1 MNQRQRRLLLYL
13 LSQKHYQPIQELC
26 EEFGFSEKTIRND
39 IKAVNA
45 YLHMNKT
52 ASRIETKRGSGVRM
66 HLEEREE
73 EYVRYLLESRVLE
86 IKPDLDRFY
95 HGMLLLLFTQELYTM
110 DTLADELYTNRL
122 QLKEDLLCWES
133 MLKMFQLNIVKGTHL
148 HIEGEERQI
157 RLFVLYYFYQRADKA
172 MIMSIEPVLLQ
183 EHKSLFRSILRLYE
197 EAYGYRFTVNALHH
211 FSIYLGIMMKR
222 IQMGKG
228 LRKEQSYQNDVKA
241 YDFINKQS
249 NQGVEKGHALL
260 KEQLHQ
266 SDEKASAL
274 LREQLHQS
282 DEKATAL
289 LKEHSYQG
297 EEKMIALLKER
308 PYQGEEKTI
317 ALLKERPYQVEEKAA
332 AFLKERPYQVEEKA
346 TALLKERPYQVEE
359 KTISL
364 LKEQSYQG
372 EEKVSALLR
381 ELPYKGNK
389 KVRTLLRDY
398 FHMDVNDEEMKFLE
412 QMIESGARQWNRSM
426 LHEFVLKE
434 ETKELSGRFFHSLER
449 EYGTVMD
456 NELPV
461 LFSILLQTAIIRKQ
475 HSMRVL
481 HYNDTQV
488 KYDSMAEFLCVMQLF
503 HRDEKLRALQLYESE
518 YTRLSMLLLPYF
530 HQLNTQVRFRA
541 GLIVNCSL
549 ELAYYGRMRIT
560 EAIANIDIVRI
571 LTEDEL
577 EEASPEVDFFITFDY
592 LHKKV
597 PNVEISSIIQDSD
610 IQKLQQYLNQLRR
623 ERAMKQPVSCSRHLR
638 HAENEDALVLL
649 LFQQL
654 HENCEA
660 ISYAEF
666 TAMLPIH
673 RLLLRDCMLI
683 VLYDKRIDSSF
694 ISMLELKN
702 QLYIEGKGIRQVC
715 LAGFASAGYER
726 LQENLVQLKE
736 QLKKHLPHLT

>member
-1 MNQRQRRLLLYL
+1 
-13 LSQKHYQPIQELC
+13 
-26 EEFGFSEKTIRND
+26 
-39 IKAVNA
+39 
-45 YLHMNKT
+45 
-52 ASRIETKRGSGVRM
+52 
-66 HLEEREE
+66 
-73 EYVRYLLESRVLE
+73 
-86 IKPDLDRFY
+86 
-95 HGMLLLLFTQELYTM
+95 M

-241 YDFINKQS
+241 YDFISKKS

-260 KEQLHQ
+260 K
-266 SDEKASAL
+266 
-274 LREQLHQS
+274 EQLHQS

-297 EEKMIALLKER
+297 EEK
-308 PYQGEEKTI
+308 
-317 ALLKERPYQVEEKAA
+317 
-332 AFLKERPYQVEEKA
+332 A
-346 TALLKERPYQVEE
+346 TALLKERLYQAEE
-359 KTISL
+359 KATAF

-372 EEKVSALLR
+372 EEKASALLR

-398 FHMDVNDEEMKFLE
+398 FHMDVNDEEMEFLE

-434 ETKELSGRFFHSLER
+434 ETKELSRRFFHSLER

-623 ERAMKQPVSCSRHLR
+623 ERAMKRPVSCSRHLR

-660 ISYAEF
+660 ISYTEF

>member
-39 IKAVNA
+39 IKAVNV

-228 LRKEQSYQNDVKA
+228 LRKDQSYQNDVKA
-241 YDFINKQS
+241 YDFISKQS

-266 SDEKASAL
+266 SDEKA
-274 LREQLHQS
+274 
-282 DEKATAL
+282 TAL

-297 EEKMIALLKER
+297 EEKAIA
-308 PYQGEEKTI
+308 
-317 ALLKERPYQVEEKAA
+317 
-332 AFLKERPYQVEEKA
+332 
-346 TALLKERPYQVEE
+346 
-359 KTISL
+359 L

-372 EEKVSALLR
+372 EEKASALLR

-398 FHMDVNDEEMKFLE
+398 FHMDVNDEEMEFLE

-434 ETKELSGRFFHSLER
+434 ETKELSRRFFHSLER

-610 IQKLQQYLNQLRR
+610 IQKLQQYLNHLRR
-623 ERAMKQPVSCSRHLR
+623 ERAMKRPVPCTRHLR
-638 HAENEDALVLL
+638 HAENEDTLDLL

>member
-73 EYVRYLLESRVLE
+73 EYVRYLLESKVLE

-148 HIEGEERQI
+148 HIDGEERQI

-183 EHKSLFRSILRLYE
+183 EHKSMFRNILRLYE

-241 YDFINKQS
+241 YDFISKQS

-266 SDEKASAL
+266 SDEKA
-274 LREQLHQS
+274 
-282 DEKATAL
+282 TAL

-297 EEKMIALLKER
+297 EEKAIALLKER
-308 PYQGEEKTI
+308 PYQ
-317 ALLKERPYQVEEKAA
+317 A
-332 AFLKERPYQVEEKA
+332 EEKA
-346 TALLKERPYQVEE
+346 TAF
-359 KTISL
+359 

-372 EEKVSALLR
+372 EEKASALLR

-398 FHMDVNDEEMKFLE
+398 FHMDVNDEEMEFLE

-434 ETKELSGRFFHSLER
+434 ETKELSRRFFHSLER

-623 ERAMKQPVSCSRHLR
+623 ERAMKRPVSCSRHLR

>member
-39 IKAVNA
+39 IKAVNV

-241 YDFINKQS
+241 YDFISKKS

-260 KEQLHQ
+260 K
-266 SDEKASAL
+266 
-274 LREQLHQS
+274 EQLHQS

-297 EEKMIALLKER
+297 EEK
-308 PYQGEEKTI
+308 
-317 ALLKERPYQVEEKAA
+317 
-332 AFLKERPYQVEEKA
+332 A
-346 TALLKERPYQVEE
+346 TAF
-359 KTISL
+359 

-372 EEKVSALLR
+372 EEKAIALLKERPYQAEEKATAILKEQSYQGEEKASALLR

-398 FHMDVNDEEMKFLE
+398 FHMDVNDEEMEFLE

-456 NELPV
+456 DELPV

-623 ERAMKQPVSCSRHLR
+623 ERAMKRPVSCSRHLR

>member
-39 IKAVNA
+39 IKAVNV

-148 HIEGEERQI
+148 HIDGEERQI

-241 YDFINKQS
+241 YDFISKQS

-274 LREQLHQS
+274 L
-282 DEKATAL
+282 
-289 LKEHSYQG
+289 KEH
-297 EEKMIALLKER
+297 L
-308 PYQGEEKTI
+308 
-317 ALLKERPYQVEEKAA
+317 
-332 AFLKERPYQVEEKA
+332 YQVEEKA
-346 TALLKERPYQVEE
+346 TALLKERPYQAEE
-359 KTISL
+359 KATAF

-372 EEKVSALLR
+372 EEKASALLR

-398 FHMDVNDEEMKFLE
+398 FHMDVNDEEMEFLE
-412 QMIESGARQWNRSM
+412 QMIVSGARQWNRSM

-456 NELPV
+456 DELPV

-592 LHKKV
+592 LHKNV

-623 ERAMKQPVSCSRHLR
+623 ERAMKRPVSCSRHLR

>member
-39 IKAVNA
+39 IKAVNV

-73 EYVRYLLESRVLE
+73 EYVRYLLESKVLE

-148 HIEGEERQI
+148 HVEGEERQI

-266 SDEKASAL
+266 SDEKA
-274 LREQLHQS
+274 
-282 DEKATAL
+282 
-289 LKEHSYQG
+289 
-297 EEKMIALLKER
+297 
-308 PYQGEEKTI
+308 
-317 ALLKERPYQVEEKAA
+317 
-332 AFLKERPYQVEEKA
+332 
-346 TALLKERPYQVEE
+346 TALLKERPYQAEE
-359 KTISL
+359 KATAF

-372 EEKVSALLR
+372 EEKASSLLR

-398 FHMDVNDEEMKFLE
+398 FHMDVNDEEMEFLE

-434 ETKELSGRFFHSLER
+434 ETKELSRRFFHSLER

-456 NELPV
+456 DELPV

-623 ERAMKQPVSCSRHLR
+623 ERAMKRPVSCSRHLR

>member
-39 IKAVNA
+39 IKAVNV

-52 ASRIETKRGSGVRM
+52 ASRIETKRGSGIRM

-241 YDFINKQS
+241 YDFISKQS

-266 SDEKASAL
+266 SDEKA
-274 LREQLHQS
+274 
-282 DEKATAL
+282 TAL

-297 EEKMIALLKER
+297 EEK
-308 PYQGEEKTI
+308 
-317 ALLKERPYQVEEKAA
+317 
-332 AFLKERPYQVEEKA
+332 A
-346 TALLKERPYQVEE
+346 TALLKERLYQAEE
-359 KTISL
+359 KATAFF
-364 LKEQSYQG
+364 KEQSYQG
-372 EEKVSALLR
+372 EEKASALLR

-398 FHMDVNDEEMKFLE
+398 FHMDVNDEEMEFLE

-434 ETKELSGRFFHSLER
+434 ETKELSRRFFHSLER

-560 EAIANIDIVRI
+560 EAISNIDIVRI

-623 ERAMKQPVSCSRHLR
+623 ERAMKRPVSCSRHLR

>member
-274 LREQLHQS
+274 L
-282 DEKATAL
+282 
-289 LKEHSYQG
+289 KEH
-297 EEKMIALLKER
+297 
-308 PYQGEEKTI
+308 
-317 ALLKERPYQVEEKAA
+317 
-332 AFLKERPYQVEEKA
+332 
-346 TALLKERPYQVEE
+346 
-359 KTISL
+359 
-364 LKEQSYQG
+364 SYQG

-398 FHMDVNDEEMKFLE
+398 FHMDVNDEEMEFLE

-597 PNVEISSIIQDSD
+597 PIVEISSIIQDSD

-623 ERAMKQPVSCSRHLR
+623 ERAMKRPVSCSRHLR

>member
-241 YDFINKQS
+241 YYFINKQS

-274 LREQLHQS
+274 L
-282 DEKATAL
+282 
-289 LKEHSYQG
+289 KEHS
-297 EEKMIALLKER
+297 
-308 PYQGEEKTI
+308 YQGEEKTI
-317 ALLKERPYQVEEKAA
+317 ALLKERPYQVEEKTIAL
-332 AFLKERPYQVEEKA
+332 LKEHSYQGEEKA

-359 KTISL
+359 KAISL

-398 FHMDVNDEEMKFLE
+398 FHMDVNDEEMEFLE

-683 VLYDKRIDSSF
+683 VLYDERIDSSF